1 MTSSEAKYVSDI
13 IYKCFLEDD
22 KLDIDEV
29 LPILNN
35 NDLSKQQKLEEIYK
49 LDTEC
54 LGKLYKLRDDDYA
67 ILYLKKKHIYF
78 LEKVISGSIDK
89 EHYNSIQNLFMY
101 NLDALSMS
109 YDKLKNKVITV
120 TQKIDD
126 EKFSKCIKIQDSE
139 MNVDYIPQNM
149 YTLFEE
155 IQNLEN
161 KQNIIGKLVK
171 LEENIK
177 SKIHK
182 IEESIKI
189 KNNLVV
195 KKSVNKNRTLSIF
208 S

>member
-1 MTSSEAKYVSDI
+1 
-13 IYKCFLEDD
+13 
-22 KLDIDEV
+22 
-29 LPILNN
+29 
-35 NDLSKQQKLEEIYK
+35 
-49 LDTEC
+49 
-54 LGKLYKLRDDDYA
+54 
-67 ILYLKKKHIYF
+67 
-78 LEKVISGSIDK
+78 
-89 EHYNSIQNLFMY
+89 MY

-189 KNNLVV
+189 KNNLVD
-195 KKSVNKNRTLSIF
+195 KKSVNKNRTYQYSAKNKQSNHVYPNKKLRKELNDIF
-208 S
+208 RINDFDMQMSALFKYIDKNGIDYSRNPLYRRLERKR